1 MSEAKFTPG
10 PWAWFGSAGGAPDIY
25 LATNHSGRRYV
36 MSFRRWGL
44 NGAQPCFQL
53 EGRGMKKAS
62 DLLQF
67 EVGDKSIIGVD
78 AAKND
83 GSVYRYQIRG
93 IAAPDAHLI
102 AAAPELYEALS
113 VLVDTLSDKLSDIS
127 AAFGEAREITA
138 ARAALARARGET
150 S

>member
-1 MSEAKFTPG
+1 
-10 PWAWFGSAGGAPDIY
+10 
-25 LATNHSGRRYV
+25 

-44 NGAQPCFQL
+44 NGAQPCFQP

-62 DLLQF
+62 DLLLF

-93 IAAPDAHLI
+93 IAAPDAYLI
-102 AAAPELYEALS
+102 AAAPDLYEALDNIATATHNGFNIHQNS
-113 VLVDTLSDKLSDIS
+113 VLI
-127 AAFGEAREITA
+127 AE
-138 ARAALARARGET
+138 ARAALAKARGEV

>member
-1 MSEAKFTPG
+1 MGKAKFTPG

-44 NGAQPCFQL
+44 NGAQPCFQP
-53 EGRGMKKAS
+53 EGRGMKKAA

-93 IAAPDAHLI
+93 IAAPDAYLI
-102 AAAPELYEALS
+102 AAAPDLYDALS
-113 VLVDTLSDKLSDIS
+113 DTLKQGLSLDTIKK
-127 AAFGEAREITA
+127 ARS
-138 ARAALARARGET
+138 ALARARGET
-150 S
+150 P